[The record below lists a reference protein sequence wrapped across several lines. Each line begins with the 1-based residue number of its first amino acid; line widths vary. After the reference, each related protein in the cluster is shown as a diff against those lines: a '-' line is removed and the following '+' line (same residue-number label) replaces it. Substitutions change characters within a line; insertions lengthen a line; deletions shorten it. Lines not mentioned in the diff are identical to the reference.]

1 VGCDGD
7 PKAVRAALESVDG
20 LRIVG
25 QDHVDPRIWIV
36 ASDRDLRR
44 ELAVGLAAAGLAIF
58 HLRSTGVG
66 LEEVYR
72 RYFHVA
78 EEVADAPAA

>member
-1 VGCDGD
+1 M
-7 PKAVRAALESVDG
+7 
-20 LRIVG
+20 
-25 QDHVDPRIWIV
+25 